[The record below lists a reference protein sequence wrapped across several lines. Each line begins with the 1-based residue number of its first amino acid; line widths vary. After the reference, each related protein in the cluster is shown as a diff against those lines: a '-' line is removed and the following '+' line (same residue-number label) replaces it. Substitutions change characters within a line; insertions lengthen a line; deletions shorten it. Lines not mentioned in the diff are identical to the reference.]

1 MKFDFSTTFSS
12 SIRPLVSEEKDK
24 YLSLAS
30 LIDVGNFIPEV
41 NAESNMDLLPIA
53 FNACVVNRVNK
64 NGDVIDSS
72 IATEVY
78 KNFINKP
85 INIEHNRAN
94 VVGVILSAGFSE
106 FGTDV
111 PLTEEQVKDK
121 KEPYNITLGGVV
133 WKIVNKDLA
142 NTIEESNDPTSNN
155 YMKVS
160 ASWELGYNDFE
171 VAVLEGSEKNIENA
185 TIISDKEEIEKIKG
199 KLTGFGGSGRLN
211 ENQLIYRKIKGRVL
225 PLGVGLTANPA
236 ADVVG
241 VSVKKPESE
250 EIVEQKAEE
259 ISQTL
264 ESNVI
269 IERKNMKISE
279 VSQITD
285 ELLKEATASSIRDF
299 IGEQLKDASEKFAAE
314 QKAKEDA
321 IKNAEEKFASLSS
334 DSENLKKELEALK
347 QSLETLQQEKASK
360 EKQELFSSRMAGLDE
375 EFDLD
380 TEDREVIANDI
391 RDLDEDS
398 FAAYKKKMGVLMKE
412 KNKSYKASKMPKEE
426 KKETMATEI
435 QETVA
440 STENATVVDDAI
452 SNGTQQNDV
461 ITAGVVN
468 PSKTLKQKYQSAF
481 NDEGFVITK

>member
-1 MKFDFSTTFSS
+1 MKFEFSTTFSS
-12 SIRPLVSEEKDK
+12 LIRPLVSEEKDK

-41 NAESNMDLLPIA
+41 NAESNMDLLPVA

-106 FGTDV
+106 FGTDA

-160 ASWELGYNDFE
+160 ASW
-171 VAVLEGSEKNIENA
+171 
-185 TIISDKEEIEKIKG
+185 
-199 KLTGFGGSGRLN
+199 LN

-299 IGEQLKDASEKFAAE
+299 IGEQLKEASEKFTAE

-426 KKETMATEI
+426 KKETMATET

>member
-1 MKFDFSTTFSS
+1 MNFDFLSTFSS

-94 VVGVILSAGFSE
+94 IVGVILSAGFSE
-106 FGTDV
+106 FGTDA

-133 WKIVNKDLA
+133 WRIVNKDLA
-142 NTIEESNDPTSNN
+142 NVIEESNDPSSNN

-211 ENQLIYRKIKGRVL
+211 ENKLIYRKIKGKVL

-236 ADVVG
+236 ADVIG

-250 EIVEQKAEE
+250 QIVEQKAEE

-299 IGEQLKDASEKFAAE
+299 IGEQLKDFSEKFAAE
-314 QKAKEDA
+314 KKAKEDA
-321 IKNAEEKFASLSS
+321 IKEAEEKYASLSS

-412 KNKSYKASKMPKEE
+412 KSKAYKASKMPKEE
-426 KKETMATEI
+426 KKEAMATET

-440 STENATVVDDAI
+440 STENATVIDDAI

>member
-1 MKFDFSTTFSS
+1 MKFEFCTTFSS
-12 SIRPLVSEEKDK
+12 SVRPLVSEEKDK

-30 LIDVGNFIPEV
+30 LVDVGNFIPNIDT
-41 NAESNMDLLPIA
+41 NANMDLLPIA

-64 NGDVIDSS
+64 NGDVIDSA

-106 FGTDV
+106 FGTDL

-133 WKIVNKDLA
+133 WKIVNKELTD
-142 NTIEESNDPTSNN
+142 TIEESNDPTSNN

-171 VAVLEGSEKNIENA
+171 VAILEGSEKNIENA
-185 TIISDKEEIEKIKG
+185 KIISDKEEIEKIKG

-211 ENQLIYRKIKGRVL
+211 ENQLVYRKIKGRVL
-225 PLGVGLTANPA
+225 PLGVGLTASPA
-236 ADVVG
+236 ADVIG

-250 EIVEQKAEE
+250 EIVEQKAQE

-285 ELLKEATASSIRDF
+285 ELLKETTASSIRDF
-299 IGEQLKDASEKFAAE
+299 IGEQLQVASEKYSAE
-314 QKAKEDA
+314 MKAKEDA
-321 IKNAEEKFASLSS
+321 IKNAEEKYTSLSA
-334 DSENLKKELEALK
+334 DSENLKKEIESLK
-347 QSLETLQQEKASK
+347 QSLETLQQEKANR
-360 EKQELFSSRMAGLDE
+360 EKQELFSNRMASLDE
-375 EFDLD
+375 EFDLEAD
-380 TEDREVIANDI
+380 DREVIANDI
-391 RDLDEDS
+391 RDLDDDS

-412 KNKSYKASKMPKEE
+412 KNKAYKASKMPKEE
-426 KKETMATEI
+426 KKETMATEAK
-435 QETVA
+435 EVVA
-440 STENATVVDDAI
+440 SAETATVIDDAI
-452 SNGTQQNDV
+452 NNGTEQPDQ
-461 ITAGVVN
+461 ITAGIVN

>member
-1 MKFDFSTTFSS
+1 MKFEFSTLFSS

-30 LIDVGNFIPEV
+30 LIDVGNFIPNV

-64 NGDVIDSS
+64 NGDVVDSA
-72 IATEVY
+72 IASEMY

-106 FGTDV
+106 FGTDA

-211 ENQLIYRKIKGRVL
+211 ENQLIVNWDPDTIPTNTL
-225 PLGVGLTANPA
+225 FN
-236 ADVVG
+236 G
-241 VSVKKPESE
+241 VSTRGTVDYIIDPATFNPTAIKITGLRLLILSDIGAVGQVDGADAWKSTGGADLVAQ
-250 EIVEQKAEE
+250 I
-259 ISQTL
+259 
-264 ESNVI
+264 NDI
-269 IERKNMKISE
+269 IEW
-279 VSQITD
+279 
-285 ELLKEATASSIRDF
+285 
-299 IGEQLKDASEKFAAE
+299 
-314 QKAKEDA
+314 
-321 IKNAEEKFASLSS
+321 
-334 DSENLKKELEALK
+334 
-347 QSLETLQQEKASK
+347 
-360 EKQELFSSRMAGLDE
+360 
-375 EFDLD
+375 
-380 TEDREVIANDI
+380 
-391 RDLDEDS
+391 
-398 FAAYKKKMGVLMKE
+398 
-412 KNKSYKASKMPKEE
+412 
-426 KKETMATEI
+426 
-435 QETVA
+435 
-440 STENATVVDDAI
+440 
-452 SNGTQQNDV
+452 NGTQWNILFDASANSNSEDSTV
-461 ITAGVVN
+461 SFKFVTNLNTGVQYKWN
-468 PSKTLKQKYQSAF
+468 GATWLLSF
-481 NDEGFVITK
+481 EGEYRKGTWNLSL

>member
-1 MKFDFSTTFSS
+1 MSK
-12 SIRPLVSEEKDK
+12 L
-24 YLSLAS
+24 YQH
-30 LIDVGNFIPEV
+30 
-41 NAESNMDLLPIA
+41 
-53 FNACVVNRVNK
+53 C
-64 NGDVIDSS
+64 
-72 IATEVY
+72 
-78 KNFINKP
+78 
-85 INIEHNRAN
+85 
-94 VVGVILSAGFSE
+94 
-106 FGTDV
+106 
-111 PLTEEQVKDK
+111 
-121 KEPYNITLGGVV
+121 
-133 WKIVNKDLA
+133 KIHD
-142 NTIEESNDPTSNN
+142 
-155 YMKVS
+155 
-160 ASWELGYNDFE
+160 
-171 VAVLEGSEKNIENA
+171 
-185 TIISDKEEIEKIKG
+185 
-199 KLTGFGGSGRLN
+199 
-211 ENQLIYRKIKGRVL
+211 RKAWAL
-225 PLGVGLTANPA
+225 ANPA
-236 ADVVG
+236 LG
-241 VSVKKPESE
+241 HLISE
-250 EIVEQKAEE
+250 EIVEQIAEE

-299 IGEQLKDASEKFAAE
+299 IGEQLKEASEKFTAE

-426 KKETMATEI
+426 KKETMATET

-481 NDEGFVITK
+481 NDEGFVITKSYDLVIL

>member
-1 MKFDFSTTFSS
+1 MNFDFLSTFSS

-94 VVGVILSAGFSE
+94 IVGVILSAGFSE
-106 FGTDV
+106 FGTDA

-133 WKIVNKDLA
+133 WRIVNKDLA
-142 NTIEESNDPTSNN
+142 NVIEESNDPSSNN

-171 VAVLEGSEKNIENA
+171 VAVLEGF
-185 TIISDKEEIEKIKG
+185 EKIKG

-211 ENQLIYRKIKGRVL
+211 ENQLIYRKIKGKVL

-236 ADVVG
+236 ADVIG

-250 EIVEQKAEE
+250 QIVEQKAEE

-299 IGEQLKDASEKFAAE
+299 IGEQLKDFSEKFAAE
-314 QKAKEDA
+314 KKAKEDA
-321 IKNAEEKFASLSS
+321 IKEAEEKYASLSS

-412 KNKSYKASKMPKEE
+412 KSKAYKASKMPKEE
-426 KKETMATEI
+426 KKETMATET

-440 STENATVVDDAI
+440 STENATVIDDAI

>member
-1 MKFDFSTTFSS
+1 MNFDFSTTFSS

-30 LIDVGNFIPEV
+30 LVDVGNFIPEV
-41 NAESNMDLLPIA
+41 NADSNMDLLPIA

-85 INIEHNRAN
+85 INIEHNRSN

-106 FGTDV
+106 FGTDL

-142 NTIEESNDPTSNN
+142 NVIEESNDPTSNN

-160 ASWELGYNDFE
+160 ASWELGFNDFE
-171 VAVLEGSEKNIENA
+171 IAVLEGGEKNIENA
-185 TIISDKEEIEKIKG
+185 SIISDKEEIEKIKG
-199 KLTGFGGSGRLN
+199 KLTGYGGSGRIS
-211 ENQLIYRKIKGRVL
+211 ENQSVYRKIKGRVL

-236 ADVVG
+236 ADVAG
-241 VSVKKPESE
+241 VSIKKLESE
-250 EIVEQKAEE
+250 EMIQQKAEE

-299 IGEQLKDASEKFAAE
+299 IGEQLKEASEKFAAE
-314 QKAKEDA
+314 KKAKEDA
-321 IKNAEEKFASLSS
+321 IKNAEEKYASLST
-334 DSENLKKELEALK
+334 DSENLKKELETLK

-380 TEDREVIANDI
+380 SEDREVIANDI
-391 RDLDEDS
+391 RDLDDDS

-412 KNKSYKASKMPKEE
+412 KNKVYKASKMPKEE
-426 KKETMATEI
+426 KKETMATEDK
-435 QETVA
+435 QSVA

-452 SNGTQQNDV
+452 SNGTQQTDK
-461 ITAGVVN
+461 ITAGVVA
-468 PSKTLKQKYQSAF
+468 PSKTIKQKYQSAF